1 MIKPISNSIS
11 LTSAVFFVDAEN
23 KHRMILRVY
32 GNGVD
37 QIIDRENELAWLARL
52 SHLNIGPSLLGVFGN
67 GRFEQYLP
75 STTLTHNDIRKPAT
89 SQQIASCIRELHD
102 IVTVYPF
109 NPEKNHL
116 EIWSNID
123 KWYNVVMTLLPN
135 LMKKDG
141 GWAQILKIYNL
152 ERLTFEI
159 EECKK
164 ILEEAHSP
172 IVFAHN
178 DVSRDPMIYV
188 LLDVMRQKT
197 NKRSL

>member
-1 MIKPISNSIS
+1 LISTNPFQK
-11 LTSAVFFVDAEN
+11 SAVFFVNLGKND
-23 KHRMILRVY
+23 RLLLRVY

-52 SHLNIGPSLLGVFGN
+52 SELNIGPSLLGVFGN

-75 STTLTHNDIRKPAT
+75 STTLTHNDIRIPET
-89 SQQIASCIRELHD
+89 SKNIASCLRELHD
-102 IVTVYPF
+102 IVAVHPY

-123 KWYNVVMTLLPN
+123 KWYKVVMGLLPN
-135 LMKKDG
+135 LLKMSD
-141 GWAQILKIYNL
+141 GWAEVLKVFNL
-152 ERLTFEI
+152 ERVTFEI

-164 ILEEAHSP
+164 ILEKVDSP

-178 DVSRDPMIYV
+178 DVKYLELNEGSH
-188 LLDVMRQKT
+188 
-197 NKRSL
+197 